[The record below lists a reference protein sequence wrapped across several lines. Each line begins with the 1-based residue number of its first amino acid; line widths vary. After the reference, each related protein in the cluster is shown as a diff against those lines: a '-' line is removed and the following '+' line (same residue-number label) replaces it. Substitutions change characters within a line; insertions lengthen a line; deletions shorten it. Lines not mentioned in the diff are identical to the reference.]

1 MNRAVV
7 VTGMKWTILVAMAL
21 AGAFPGSLLS
31 AQPLKTPLAPMMAKI
46 REALPIPDGWDC
58 AADHQCMVISRRE
71 PVTML
76 NLANLPAR
84 ESNKEVLEGFGKK
97 THYQIVLLFL
107 PRLSLEELRE
117 LQAVQTRA
125 IERARVHDD
134 EKASRSALAA
144 KKVALPMYHDHSSSI
159 YMYRTDD
166 GPWGAAIYPE
176 EAAAER
182 DAILR
187 ALDTLFEKH

>member
-1 MNRAVV
+1 
-7 VTGMKWTILVAMAL
+7 MAI
-21 AGAFPGSLLS
+21 AGAISESAHS
-31 AQPLKTPLAPMMAKI
+31 AQPLKTPLDPMMAKI

-58 AADHQCMVISRRE
+58 AADHQCMIISRRE
-71 PVTML
+71 PVTWVS
-76 NLANLPAR
+76 LANLPAPPSDR
-84 ESNKEVLEGFGKK
+84 GVLEEFGKK

-107 PRLSLEELRE
+107 PRLSQEEWRE
-117 LQAVQTRA
+117 LQAVRTRA

-134 EKASRSALAA
+134 GKASRSARAA
-144 KKVALPMYHDHSSSI
+144 KKVALPMYHDHTSSI
-159 YMYRTDD
+159 YIYRTDD
-166 GPWGAAIYPE
+166 GPWGMAIYPE